1 MRSSS
6 PNVITLRPR
15 AWSATARDNT
25 AAPGSGHLA
34 EHPAWAGQLARCL
47 TPQSDPREPAAD
59 RELEKEVAL
68 FRDLFERSPVGVLV
82 MDLQGHIQRA
92 NAMASA
98 ILGRD
103 ASALRGQSLA
113 AFCPPGSLPHLQRHL
128 DLLAAGECFDA
139 CELELLGPGQAAL
152 PMHVATLNVGK
163 DSDGPLRAALFDASG
178 LQELEDGLALA
189 ASVVEHT
196 AQGIV
201 VTDASHRVVAVNPA
215 FTGITGFRADEI
227 LGQVPD
233 VFRAKG
239 DQQASEP
246 TMADRLHRFGHWQGE
261 VWSRRRTGEPYTQ
274 WVIVNAIQDQQGAA
288 THYVCMIS
296 DMTTQEEAKQ
306 ELRNLAYTDSLTGLA
321 NRISLL
327 EQLSRTLVSA
337 RREKRL
343 VGLLYLDLDH
353 FKDVNDSLGHSAGD
367 RLLQFVAE
375 QLRGAVR
382 QTDLVARLGGDEF
395 TILVPDLK
403 RDQAAGQIAANILRR
418 LAENPFRHEDREIRV
433 GASIGIALFPRDAID
448 SEGLLACADA
458 AMYEAKRGGR
468 SGFRF
473 HTAAIW
479 TRYREGNAL
488 EEDLRRALERQELV
502 LLYQPQVDLGG
513 FQIVG
518 CEALLQWWRS
528 GREPV
533 DAGLFLGLAQKTELI
548 VPFQHWALDRIADQ
562 TAAWRTK
569 LDHLRVSVDIS
580 TVQLRAS
587 HLERLLERLQAYRDG
602 RGCGLELEL
611 DEGSLMDCQ
620 EQALRACDRV
630 RSLTLPIA
638 LDHFGSGLSS
648 LTRIRRLPLTRL
660 KLAGNLIRDV
670 ESDAGAAAVASAM
683 VALGHGLGLKVLAQ
697 DVETPGQLAFLRE
710 IGCDEAQGSLFSPPL
725 TAEKFAELLERVS
738 HTEPRPEGLDLP
750 PGLSS
755 RDSPGLVGAFSGAL
769 SRGRNRL
776 RELASRRRPT

>member
-1 MRSSS
+1 MRSSR

-15 AWSATARDNT
+15 AWSATARSDT
-25 AAPGSGHLA
+25 AARGSADFA
-34 EHPAWAGQLARCL
+34 EHPAWTGQLARCL
-47 TPQSDPREPAAD
+47 APQSDRCETAVD
-59 RELEKEVAL
+59 RELEKEAAL

-82 MDLQGHIQRA
+82 MDLQGRIQRA

-103 ASALRGQSLA
+103 VSALRGQSLA
-113 AFCPPGSLPHLQRHL
+113 RLCLPGSLPQLHRHL
-128 DLLAAGECFDA
+128 DLLASGECFDA
-139 CELELLGPGQAAL
+139 CELELLGPGHAAL
-152 PMHVATLNVGK
+152 PMHVATLNVGEGT
-163 DSDGPLRAALFDASG
+163 DGPLRAALFDASG

-196 AQGIV
+196 TQGIV

-215 FTGITGFRADEI
+215 FTGITGFRADEM

-233 VFRAKG
+233 VFRGGG
-239 DQQASEP
+239 DPQISDP
-246 TMADRLHRFGHWQGE
+246 TMADRLRRFGHWHGE
-261 VWSRRRTGEPYTQ
+261 VWSRRRSGETFTQ
-274 WVIVNAIQDQQGAA
+274 WVIIDAIQDQRGAV
-288 THYVCMIS
+288 THYVCMVS
-296 DMTTQEEAKQ
+296 DMTTQEDAKQ
-306 ELRNLAYTDSLTGLA
+306 ELRKLAYTDSLTGLA

-403 RDQAAGQIAANILRR
+403 RDQSAGQIAANILRR
-418 LAENPFRHEDREIRV
+418 LAENPFRHEDREIRL

-488 EEDLRRALERQELV
+488 EEDLRHALDREELV
-502 LLYQPQVDLGG
+502 LLYQPQVALGG

-518 CEALLQWWRS
+518 CEALMQWWRS
-528 GREPV
+528 RREPV
-533 DAGLFLGLAQKTELI
+533 DAGLFSSLAQKTELI
-548 VPFQHWALDRIADQ
+548 VPFQHWALRRIADQ

-569 LDHLRVSVDIS
+569 LDRLRVSVDIS
-580 TVQLRAS
+580 TVQLRTS
-587 HLERLLERLQAYRDG
+587 HLEQLLEHLREYLDG

-620 EQALRACDRV
+620 EQALNACDRV
-630 RSLTLPIA
+630 RNLTLPIA

-648 LTRIRRLPLTRL
+648 LTHIRRLPLTRL
-660 KLAGNLIRDV
+660 KLAGILIRDV
-670 ESDAGAAAVASAM
+670 ESDAGAAAVVSAI

-725 TAEKFAELLERVS
+725 TAEKFAELLERIS
-738 HTEPRPEGLDLP
+738 HMGPGPKGPDLP

-755 RDSPGLVGAFSGAL
+755 RARPGFVGALCGAL
-769 SRGRNRL
+769 RRGRAGLTR
-776 RELASRRRPT
+776 LASRRRPA